1 MASLRKKQIFNI
13 YETAFIIF
21 SIIIVLFSSCSKEFE
36 VKRQDNAIKI
46 ASFSKYSCQNPVF
59 SPDGQYLVYTRFLR
73 GYNIGPSELVKIK
86 IDGSAEKIIVSAS
99 DADNVN
105 VPQGSWVKNKICF
118 SSDRGGGADE
128 IWIVND
134 DGSYLE
140 QISFHEEKD
149 GIYYIEPVFNPKN
162 TDLIAFEYVKGEND
176 ANAIHRIAL
185 LNVNT
190 GSIKLL
196 TDTTYDDRLPGW
208 SHDGKKILFQ
218 RNEYGQD
225 EGWKI
230 YVADIDTEKS
240 NPLSN
245 IHSISYGNSDDTDCS
260 WSFDD
265 KYILSSSNHGG
276 LEEPNIFLFSVDKS
290 CVPVRA
296 TFSSSN
302 EDGAAAQSP
311 NGEKIAFE
319 SHYGK
324 EEDYPSSIWIIEH
337 R

>member
-1 MASLRKKQIFNI
+1 M
-13 YETAFIIF
+13 
-21 SIIIVLFSSCSKEFE
+21 
-36 VKRQDNAIKI
+36 
-46 ASFSKYSCQNPVF
+46 F

-73 GYNIGPSELVKIK
+73 GYNIVPSELVKIK
-86 IDGSAEKIIVSAS
+86 IDGSEEKIIVPAS

-105 VPQGSWVKNKICF
+105 VPQGSWVENKICF

-128 IWIVND
+128 IWIVNE
-134 DGSYLE
+134 DGSDLK

-162 TDLIAFEYVKGEND
+162 TDLIAFEYVLGEND

-185 LNVNT
+185 LDANT

-196 TDTTYDDRLPGW
+196 TDATYDDRLQGW

-265 KYILSSSNHGG
+265 KYILSSSNYGN
-276 LEEPNIFLFSVDKS
+276 LDTPNIIMFSVDKS
-290 CVPVRA
+290 NNPIRV
-296 TFSSSN
+296 TFSNSN

-319 SHYGK
+319 SHYGE
-324 EEDYPSSIWIIEH
+324 EEDYPSDIWIIDSP
-337 R
+337 

>member
-1 MASLRKKQIFNI
+1 MQL
-13 YETAFIIF
+13 YLLYPLLIILL
-21 SIIIVLFSSCSKEFE
+21 ISCSKEFE
-36 VKRQDNAIKI
+36 VKREDNAIKI

-73 GYNIGPSELVKIK
+73 GYNIGSSELVKIK
-86 IDGSAEKIIVSAS
+86 IDGSDEKIIVSAS

-105 VPQGSWVKNKICF
+105 VPQGSWVENKICF

-134 DGSYLE
+134 DGSDLK

-185 LNVNT
+185 LDVNA

-196 TDTTYDDRLPGW
+196 TDATYDDRLPGW
-208 SHDGKKILFQ
+208 SHDGKKLLFQ

-225 EGWKI
+225 EAWMI
-230 YVADIDTEKS
+230 FVADIDTEKTA
-240 NPLSN
+240 PLSN
-245 IHSISYGNSDDTDCS
+245 VHSISFGNTDDTDCS

-265 KYILSSSNHGG
+265 KYILSSSNYGK
-276 LEEPNIFLFSVDKS
+276 LKSPNIFLFSVDKS
-290 CVPVRA
+290 IEPIRA

-302 EDGAAAQSP
+302 EDGAASQSP

-319 SHYGK
+319 SHFG
-324 EEDYPSSIWIIEH
+324 EDEDNPSDIWIIDSP
-337 R
+337 